1 LLLLSYAAQ
10 MANNADS
17 GPNLL
22 IRGVAFVFV
31 LTGLLLIATG
41 YRIRRGTSRMHF
53 SPATAIYGVGAF
65 TVAGVAA
72 IAFGAFL
79 LGAGS

>member
-1 LLLLSYAAQ
+1 
-10 MANNADS
+10 MAHNDDS

-22 IRGVAFVFV
+22 IRGVAFVLV
-31 LTGLLLIATG
+31 LGGLLLIATG
-41 YRIRRGTSRMHF
+41 YRVRKGTSRF
-53 SPATAIYGVGAF
+53 GVSPSTAIYGVGAF

-72 IAFGAFL
+72 FAFGAFL